1 VRWLIGPEPAQVLDL
16 GAGTGKLTRS
26 LVALGHDVIAV
37 EPSPEMIAELRRALP
52 GVEALEGAAE
62 RIPVP
67 DARFDAVTAGQAFHW
82 FDPERALPEIARVLR
97 PGGTLGLV
105 WNLWNDESPLV
116 SRLYELLPPFG
127 TVGDPTE
134 PLFRSEL
141 FGPIETEA
149 FEWAR
154 SFARDELVE
163 TVSTQSSVAILEP
176 ADRADRLAAIG
187 RLWDA
192 EAAGGAVELPYRT
205 EAHRATR
212 L

>member
-1 VRWLIGPEPAQVLDL
+1 VEAVRWLVGDEARQVLDL
-16 GAGTGKLTRS
+16 GAGTGKLTRV

-82 FDPERALPEIARVLR
+82 FDAALALPEIARVLR

-105 WNLWNDESPLV
+105 WNLWNDESPIV
-116 SRLYELLPPFG
+116 ARLNAALPAFVPS
-127 TVGDPTE
+127 DE
-134 PLFRSEL
+134 PLVLDEL
-141 FGPIETEA
+141 FGPIEQA
-149 FEWAR
+149 SFDWAR
-154 SFARDELVE
+154 PYARDELVDS
-163 TVSTQSSVAILEP
+163 VGTQSSVATLEP
-176 ADRADRLAAIG
+176 AERAECLDAVG

-192 EAAGGAVELPYRT
+192 ESSAGVLELPFRTDAYR
-205 EAHRATR
+205 AVR